1 MSSKAECPAC
11 KAYLSAIWDA
21 KEYGHPACP
30 SCGLP
35 GTAIAEVYAAR
46 RMQADTA
53 LTARYEEVVVRAG
66 KAEAERDQLR
76 VQVRAIREALEG
88 NEPDDG

>member
-11 KAYLSAIWDA
+11 KSYLSAIWDA

-30 SCGLP
+30 NCGLP
-35 GTAIAEVYAAR
+35 GTAIAEVYEAR
-46 RMQADTA
+46 KLNADKTLA
-53 LTARYEEVVVRAG
+53 ARYEEVVIRAG

-76 VQVRAIREALEG
+76 RQVAAIRQALEDG
-88 NEPDDG
+88 EPTR